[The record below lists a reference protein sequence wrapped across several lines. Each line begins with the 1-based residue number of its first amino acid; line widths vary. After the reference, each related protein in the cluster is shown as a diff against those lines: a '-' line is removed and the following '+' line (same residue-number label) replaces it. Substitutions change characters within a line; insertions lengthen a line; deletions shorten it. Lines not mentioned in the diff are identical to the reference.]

1 MSEVPTPPEDSVFFH
16 VMMRRYATR
25 GVVNVN
31 FKTKTAAHGPGP
43 FREPL
48 AFPQRRPVRVAVY
61 RAVAGET
68 LGYFHQRVLELHGT
82 QTPVGPA
89 GDVVFDGPEHLVRPP
104 PEGNGVLFVE
114 QVLDVHHVRYI
125 GSSP

>member
-1 MSEVPTPPEDSVFFH
+1 MSEVPTPLEDSVFFH
-16 VMMRRYATR
+16 VMMRRYAIR
-25 GVVNVN
+25 EVVHVN

-48 AFPQRRPVRVAVY
+48 AFPQRRPVRVAAY
-61 RAVAGET
+61 RAVAGKRSAASTNPSSSCTERR
-68 LGYFHQRVLELHGT
+68 LQWV
-82 QTPVGPA
+82 QPA
-89 GDVVFDGPEHLVRPP
+89 TSFFDRPEHLVRPP

-125 GSSP
+125 GSP